1 MDPRRQEDLNLGPD
15 HADAFIAGSERD
27 PPHTNTMTE
36 SAIVTYTESP
46 LTTLRKRDLEYR
58 RLHHANSPEQ
68 RDPEKRSRQLP
79 AEYSDEDMGSDT
91 KSDLAPSPALDA
103 SEAGPS
109 DHSSSELSFEPRSS
123 LEELPSWESYD
134 DSSFPAQDLIH
145 YDGDPVSTIN
155 VPFDDAFTPED
166 GRIVP
171 FSHSAATLTPTS
183 SAITRTVTTVVSRTI
198 SETTNA
204 RTMPQLLQL
213 PEHDELGLVVTGH
226 GNHANHHSTQRPAL
240 TLDTSPTSL
249 RAHQSQLQIESL
261 EVPALEYALADG
273 PSSCEDYQLTPRGDL
288 FGTHDHP
295 QVVHRD
301 PRLLGPSDPSNV
313 ISAVPDRMVTT
324 SEHIESRLELT
335 DVPHVDPSAT
345 DMEISEIDH
354 GLALLPT
361 VSDLSQRVLDLQD
374 SVRYTETSVSLQL
387 NQMLVDQHGVNSA
400 LGSLTSAVE
409 VASNRTQL
417 LEVDLSSL
425 EQGVSSTRQD
435 LLNRVQQLTDQV
447 HQVGLTVETTR
458 SVTDSQI
465 SYIQKS
471 LTETVPRETH
481 ETAIQTLTETIL
493 ELRQSLQDQ
502 ASVCQ
507 QLRSGLLCNEDRFQT
522 ELHQL
527 QQEVQSLRLL
537 QSDFQTRVPAEFSET
552 RHLVEEL
559 DKSNKH
565 LSACVSDLTRENSQ
579 LTKQVLFLKEQLNRH
594 QQELQELRTQTPE
607 TQQATEPTSVPTS
620 SDSNEVP
627 ALVRD
632 LNERIASLAAGLT
645 SNMNDL
651 KESIIVMDQDKK
663 LGQATKFTIVPSSDH
678 QDDCAFFIRQL
689 LETADRCQLS
699 DNDRRSLLG
708 LKLCS
713 DKTPPSLRKWWISF
727 AKTKQG
733 ETWSDVLAEFQDQF
747 CLRTSRQKVTDLL
760 NDSVRYEDET
770 VRSYAT
776 RLQSI
781 IDEVGFPADQGVNLF
796 KLGVRH
802 LKTESCLENTDRELK
817 TIADCVK
824 LLRAREVP
832 LDDAPMPAS
841 RPKSRA
847 GSASDTAST
856 YTSQSEASSDRTPP
870 RSPRHNRRGSRVSFD
885 EPSTVERLLATLLD
899 QQKEFVAHIERSDR
913 HHQSLMDAL
922 MRPMGPHFVA
932 PIRPSTAPQYG
943 QSYGYPYTPFAPQS
957 AVPPAPLM

>member
-15 HADAFIAGSERD
+15 HADVFIAGSDRD
-27 PPHTNTMTE
+27 PPRTNTVTE

-46 LTTLRKRDLEYR
+46 LATLRKRDLEYR

-79 AEYSDEDMGSDT
+79 AEYSDEDMESNN
-91 KSDLAPSPALDA
+91 KSDLVSSPALDA

-109 DHSSSELSFEPRSS
+109 DHSGSELSLEPRSS
-123 LEELPSWESYD
+123 LEELPFWESYD
-134 DSSFPAQDLIH
+134 DSTFPTQDLVR
-145 YDGDPVSTIN
+145 YDGDPVSTTN
-155 VPFDDAFTPED
+155 VHFDDAFTPED
-166 GRIVP
+166 GSIVP
-171 FSHSAATLTPTS
+171 FSHSTDTLSTTS
-183 SAITRTVTTVVSRTI
+183 SAITRTVITVVSRRVT
-198 SETTNA
+198 ETTSA
-204 RTMPQLLQL
+204 RTIPQLLPL
-213 PEHDELGLVVTGH
+213 PEHDELGLIAAGP
-226 GNHANHHSTQRPAL
+226 GSHANRQSPELPAMTHQ
-240 TLDTSPTSL
+240 TLSSTSPGV
-249 RAHQSQLQIESL
+249 HQYQSQPQIASS
-261 EVPALEYALADG
+261 EVPALEYALPYG
-273 PSSCEDYQLTPRGDL
+273 PPSSEDYQLTRRGD
-288 FGTHDHP
+288 
-295 QVVHRD
+295 R
-301 PRLLGPSDPSNV
+301 
-313 ISAVPDRMVTT
+313 IY
-324 SEHIESRLELT
+324 
-335 DVPHVDPSAT
+335 
-345 DMEISEIDH
+345 ISEIDH

-374 SVRYTETSVSLQL
+374 SVRYAETSVSLQL
-387 NQMLVDQHGVNSA
+387 NQMLVDQRGANSA
-400 LGSLTSAVE
+400 LV
-409 VASNRTQL
+409 
-417 LEVDLSSL
+417 
-425 EQGVSSTRQD
+425 
-435 LLNRVQQLTDQV
+435 TDQV
-447 HQVGLTVETTR
+447 HQVGLTVETTP
-458 SVTDSQI
+458 SDTDSQI
-465 SYIQKS
+465 SHIQKS
-471 LTETVPRETH
+471 LAETVPRETH
-481 ETAIQTLTETIL
+481 ETAIQRLSETIL
-493 ELRQSLQDQ
+493 DLRQSLQDQ

-552 RHLVEEL
+552 RRLLEEL

-579 LTKQVLFLKEQLNRH
+579 LTKQVLSLKEQLNRH

-607 TQQATEPTSVPTS
+607 TQQVTEPTSVPTS

-651 KESIIVMDQDKK
+651 KESINAMDQDKK

-699 DNDRRSLLG
+699 DNDRRPLLG

-733 ETWSDVLAEFQDQF
+733 ATWSDVLAEFQDPF

-781 IDEVGFPADQGVNLF
+781 I
-796 KLGVRH
+796 
-802 LKTESCLENTDRELK
+802 
-817 TIADCVK
+817 
-824 LLRAREVP
+824 
-832 LDDAPMPAS
+832 
-841 RPKSRA
+841 
-847 GSASDTAST
+847 
-856 YTSQSEASSDRTPP
+856 
-870 RSPRHNRRGSRVSFD
+870 
-885 EPSTVERLLATLLD
+885 
-899 QQKEFVAHIERSDR
+899 ERSAFPR
-913 HHQSLMDAL
+913 TK
-922 MRPMGPHFVA
+922 V
-932 PIRPSTAPQYG
+932 
-943 QSYGYPYTPFAPQS
+943 
-957 AVPPAPLM
+957 

>member
-1 MDPRRQEDLNLGPD
+1 MDPRSQEDLNIGPD
-15 HADAFIAGSERD
+15 HADAFISGSKRD
-27 PPHTNTMTE
+27 PPPTNSMTE

-68 RDPEKRSRQLP
+68 RDPEKSSRQLP
-79 AEYSDEDMGSDT
+79 AEYSDEDMGSDA

-109 DHSSSELSFEPRSS
+109 DHSGSELSLEPRSS
-123 LEELPSWESYD
+123 LEELPFWESYD
-134 DSSFPAQDLIH
+134 DSSFPAHDLIH
-145 YDGDPVSTIN
+145 YDGHPVSTIN
-155 VPFDDAFTPED
+155 VHFDDAFTPED
-166 GRIVP
+166 GSIIS

-183 SAITRTVTTVVSRTI
+183 SAITRTVTTVVSRTV
-198 SETTNA
+198 SETRNA
-204 RTMPQLLQL
+204 RTIPQLLQL
-213 PEHDELGLVVTGH
+213 PEHDELSLAAVGP
-226 GNHANHHSTQRPAL
+226 GNYANHIGPELLVLTHDSSSRSPGGHHSP
-240 TLDTSPTSL
+240 
-249 RAHQSQLQIESL
+249 LQIASS
-261 EVPALEYALADG
+261 EVPALEYALPHG
-273 PSSCEDYQLTPRGDL
+273 PSSGEDYQLTRRGDR
-288 FGTHDHP
+288 FGTHDEP
-295 QVVHRD
+295 QAVHRD
-301 PRLLGPSDPSNV
+301 PPALGPSDQSNV
-313 ISAVPDRMVTT
+313 LAAVPGRTIPT
-324 SEHIESRLELT
+324 SKQIQSRLELT

-374 SVRYTETSVSLQL
+374 SVRYTETSVSLEL

-400 LGSLTSAVE
+400 LGSLTSAIE

-417 LEVDLSSL
+417 IEVDLSSL
-425 EQGVSSTRQD
+425 EHGVSSTRQD

-458 SVTDSQI
+458 CVTDSQI
-465 SYIQKS
+465 SHIQKS

-493 ELRQSLQDQ
+493 ELCQSLQDQ
-502 ASVCQ
+502 ASVSQ

-522 ELHQL
+522 ELYQL
-527 QQEVQSLRLL
+527 QQE
-537 QSDFQTRVPAEFSET
+537 TRVPTDFSET
-552 RHLVEEL
+552 RHLLEEL

-579 LTKQVLFLKEQLNRH
+579 LTKQVPSLKEQLHRQ
-594 QQELQELRTQTPE
+594 QQELQEHRTQTPE

-645 SNMNDL
+645 SNIYDL
-651 KESIIVMDQDKK
+651 KESINVMDQDKK

-689 LETADRCQLS
+689 LEPPTD
-699 DNDRRSLLG
+699 
-708 LKLCS
+708 LCS

-770 VRSYAT
+770 VRSFAT

-781 IDEVGFPADQGVNLF
+781 IDEVGFPSDQGVNLF

-841 RPKSRA
+841 QPKSRV
-847 GSASDTAST
+847 GSVSDTAST

-870 RSPRHNRRGSRVSFD
+870 RSPRRNRRGSRVSFD

-899 QQKEFVAHIERSDR
+899 QQKEFVAHIERFDR

-922 MRPMGPHFVA
+922 MRPTGPHFVA
-932 PIRPSTAPQYG
+932 PIQPS
-943 QSYGYPYTPFAPQS
+943 
-957 AVPPAPLM
+957 PAP

>member
-15 HADAFIAGSERD
+15 HPDAFIAGSERD
-27 PPHTNTMTE
+27 PSQTNPMTE
-36 SAIVTYTESP
+36 SAIVTNTESP

-79 AEYSDEDMGSDT
+79 AEYSDEDMGPDT

-109 DHSSSELSFEPRSS
+109 DHSGSELSFEPRSS

-213 PEHDELGLVVTGH
+213 PEHDELGLG
-226 GNHANHHSTQRPAL
+226 
-240 TLDTSPTSL
+240 TSVPIPD
-249 RAHQSQLQIESL
+249 RSL

-273 PSSCEDYQLTPRGDL
+273 SSSCEDYQLTPRGDL

-301 PRLLGPSDPSNV
+301 PRLLGPSDLSNV
-313 ISAVPDRMVTT
+313 ISAVPDHMVTT
-324 SEHIESRLELT
+324 SEHIESRFELT

-354 GLALLPT
+354 GIALLPT

-435 LLNRVQQLTDQV
+435 LLNRVQHLTDQV
-447 HQVGLTVETTR
+447 HQVRLTVETTG

-552 RHLVEEL
+552 RHLVEVL

-651 KESIIVMDQDKK
+651 KESINVMDQDKK

-699 DNDRRSLLG
+699 DNDRRSVLG

-747 CLRTSRQKVTDLL
+747 CLRTSRQTVTDLL

-856 YTSQSEASSDRTPP
+856 YTSQSEASS
-870 RSPRHNRRGSRVSFD
+870 
-885 EPSTVERLLATLLD
+885 
-899 QQKEFVAHIERSDR
+899 
-913 HHQSLMDAL
+913 
-922 MRPMGPHFVA
+922 
-932 PIRPSTAPQYG
+932 
-943 QSYGYPYTPFAPQS
+943 
-957 AVPPAPLM
+957 

>member
-1 MDPRRQEDLNLGPD
+1 MKYKKEVLTSLHEEFSADFHREFQAIDDYGRYNADETEAGLSPLDPENVQAWILEDKKTGPD

-27 PPHTNTMTE
+27 PPHTNTTSE

-103 SEAGPS
+103 SEAKPS
-109 DHSSSELSFEPRSS
+109 DHSGSELSLKPRSS
-123 LEELPSWESYD
+123 LEELPCWESCD
-134 DSSFPAQDLIH
+134 EASFPTQDLVH

-155 VPFDDAFTPED
+155 VHFDDTFTPGD
-166 GRIVP
+166 GSIVP

-204 RTMPQLLQL
+204 RTIPHLLQL
-213 PEHDELGLVVTGH
+213 PEHDELSLAAVGP
-226 GNHANHHSTQRPAL
+226 GNYANPLGPELPAL
-240 TLDTSPTSL
+240 THDSLSRSPGGHNSP
-249 RAHQSQLQIESL
+249 LQIASS
-261 EVPALEYALADG
+261 EVPALEYALPDG
-273 PSSCEDYQLTPRGDL
+273 PSSGEDYQLARRGDR
-288 FGTHDHP
+288 FGTHDEP
-295 QVVHRD
+295 QTVHRD
-301 PRLLGPSDPSNV
+301 PPPLGSSDRSNV
-313 ISAVPDRMVTT
+313 LAAVRGRTIPT
-324 SEHIESRLELT
+324 SEQIQSRLELS
-335 DVPHVDPSAT
+335 DVPHVDSTAT

-387 NQMLVDQHGVNSA
+387 NQMLVDQHGVNSG
-400 LGSLTSAVE
+400 LGSLTSAVK

-417 LEVDLSSL
+417 LEVDLSTL
-425 EQGVSSTRQD
+425 EQGVASTRQD

-447 HQVGLTVETTR
+447 HQVRLTVETTR
-458 SVTDSQI
+458 TVTDSQI
-465 SYIQKS
+465 SHIQKS
-471 LTETVPRETH
+471 LTETAPRETH
-481 ETAIQTLTETIL
+481 ETAIQTLTEIIL

-527 QQEVQSLRLL
+527 QQGVQSLRLL
-537 QSDFQTRVPAEFSET
+537 QSDFQRRVPADFSET
-552 RHLVEEL
+552 RHLLEEI

-579 LTKQVLFLKEQLNRH
+579 LTKQVLSLKEQLNRH

-651 KESIIVMDQDKK
+651 KESINVMDQDKK

-678 QDDCAFFIRQL
+678 QDDCEFFIRQL

-770 VRSYAT
+770 VRFYAT

-802 LKTESCLENTDRELK
+802 LKTESCLENTDSELK

-847 GSASDTAST
+847 RSVSDTA
-856 YTSQSEASSDRTPP
+856 
-870 RSPRHNRRGSRVSFD
+870 
-885 EPSTVERLLATLLD
+885 
-899 QQKEFVAHIERSDR
+899 
-913 HHQSLMDAL
+913 
-922 MRPMGPHFVA
+922 
-932 PIRPSTAPQYG
+932 
-943 QSYGYPYTPFAPQS
+943 
-957 AVPPAPLM
+957 

>member
-1 MDPRRQEDLNLGPD
+1 
-15 HADAFIAGSERD
+15 
-27 PPHTNTMTE
+27 
-36 SAIVTYTESP
+36 
-46 LTTLRKRDLEYR
+46 
-58 RLHHANSPEQ
+58 
-68 RDPEKRSRQLP
+68 
-79 AEYSDEDMGSDT
+79 
-91 KSDLAPSPALDA
+91 
-103 SEAGPS
+103 
-109 DHSSSELSFEPRSS
+109 
-123 LEELPSWESYD
+123 
-134 DSSFPAQDLIH
+134 
-145 YDGDPVSTIN
+145 
-155 VPFDDAFTPED
+155 
-166 GRIVP
+166 
-171 FSHSAATLTPTS
+171 
-183 SAITRTVTTVVSRTI
+183 
-198 SETTNA
+198 
-204 RTMPQLLQL
+204 
-213 PEHDELGLVVTGH
+213 
-226 GNHANHHSTQRPAL
+226 
-240 TLDTSPTSL
+240 
-249 RAHQSQLQIESL
+249 
-261 EVPALEYALADG
+261 
-273 PSSCEDYQLTPRGDL
+273 
-288 FGTHDHP
+288 
-295 QVVHRD
+295 
-301 PRLLGPSDPSNV
+301 
-313 ISAVPDRMVTT
+313 
-324 SEHIESRLELT
+324 
-335 DVPHVDPSAT
+335 
-345 DMEISEIDH
+345 MEISEIDH

-387 NQMLVDQHGVNSA
+387 NEMLVDQHGVNSA

-435 LLNRVQQLTDQV
+435 LLNRVQHLTDQV

-481 ETAIQTLTETIL
+481 KAAIQTLTETIL

-502 ASVCQ
+502 ASVSQ
-507 QLRSGLLCNEDRFQT
+507 QLRFGLLCNEDRFQT

-527 QQEVQSLRLL
+527 QQDVQSLRLL

-579 LTKQVLFLKEQLNRH
+579 LTKQVLSLKEQLHRQ

-607 TQQATEPTSVPTS
+607 TQQATEPTSVPAS

-651 KESIIVMDQDKK
+651 KESINVMDQDKK

-747 CLRTSRQKVTDLL
+747 CLRTSRQKVTDRL

-770 VRSYAT
+770 VRSFAT

-841 RPKSRA
+841 RPKSRV
-847 GSASDTAST
+847 GSVSDTAST

-885 EPSTVERLLATLLD
+885 EPSTVERLLSTLLD

-922 MRPMGPHFVA
+922 LRDLTLSLRFSPLLHHNMVNLMGIH
-932 PIRPSTAPQYG
+932 IRLLLLSPQ
-943 QSYGYPYTPFAPQS
+943 FH
-957 AVPPAPLM
+957 LLH

>member
-1 MDPRRQEDLNLGPD
+1 
-15 HADAFIAGSERD
+15 
-27 PPHTNTMTE
+27 
-36 SAIVTYTESP
+36 
-46 LTTLRKRDLEYR
+46 
-58 RLHHANSPEQ
+58 
-68 RDPEKRSRQLP
+68 
-79 AEYSDEDMGSDT
+79 
-91 KSDLAPSPALDA
+91 
-103 SEAGPS
+103 
-109 DHSSSELSFEPRSS
+109 
-123 LEELPSWESYD
+123 
-134 DSSFPAQDLIH
+134 
-145 YDGDPVSTIN
+145 
-155 VPFDDAFTPED
+155 
-166 GRIVP
+166 
-171 FSHSAATLTPTS
+171 
-183 SAITRTVTTVVSRTI
+183 
-198 SETTNA
+198 
-204 RTMPQLLQL
+204 
-213 PEHDELGLVVTGH
+213 
-226 GNHANHHSTQRPAL
+226 
-240 TLDTSPTSL
+240 
-249 RAHQSQLQIESL
+249 
-261 EVPALEYALADG
+261 
-273 PSSCEDYQLTPRGDL
+273 
-288 FGTHDHP
+288 
-295 QVVHRD
+295 
-301 PRLLGPSDPSNV
+301 
-313 ISAVPDRMVTT
+313 
-324 SEHIESRLELT
+324 
-335 DVPHVDPSAT
+335 
-345 DMEISEIDH
+345 
-354 GLALLPT
+354 
-361 VSDLSQRVLDLQD
+361 
-374 SVRYTETSVSLQL
+374 
-387 NQMLVDQHGVNSA
+387 
-400 LGSLTSAVE
+400 
-409 VASNRTQL
+409 
-417 LEVDLSSL
+417 
-425 EQGVSSTRQD
+425 
-435 LLNRVQQLTDQV
+435 

-481 ETAIQTLTETIL
+481 KTAIQTLTETIL

-502 ASVCQ
+502 ASVSQ

-537 QSDFQTRVPAEFSET
+537 QSDFQTQAPADFSET
-552 RHLVEEL
+552 RHLLEEL

-579 LTKQVLFLKEQLNRH
+579 LTKQVLSLKEQLNRH

-651 KESIIVMDQDKK
+651 KESINVMDQDKK
-663 LGQATKFTIVPSSDH
+663 LGQATKFTIGSLPKPAQMILFWKASIVPSSDH

-689 LETADRCQLS
+689 LETTDRCQLS

-713 DKTPPSLRKWWISF
+713 DKTSLRKWLISF

-770 VRSYAT
+770 VKSFAT

-922 MRPMGPHFVA
+922 MRPTGPHFVA
-932 PIRPSTAPQYG
+932 PIQPSTAPQYG

-957 AVPPAPLM
+957 AVPPAPLPLMVPQPSGSSDPPQITPNASQNAGLPQTGRITPVIISDKPDMETTTGIKVCGRCKQAGHGRDSCYRKNLRCSVCREVGHYAGEHARTCNICKKVGHVSSRCPEKTAQ

>member
-1 MDPRRQEDLNLGPD
+1 
-15 HADAFIAGSERD
+15 
-27 PPHTNTMTE
+27 
-36 SAIVTYTESP
+36 
-46 LTTLRKRDLEYR
+46 
-58 RLHHANSPEQ
+58 
-68 RDPEKRSRQLP
+68 
-79 AEYSDEDMGSDT
+79 
-91 KSDLAPSPALDA
+91 
-103 SEAGPS
+103 
-109 DHSSSELSFEPRSS
+109 
-123 LEELPSWESYD
+123 
-134 DSSFPAQDLIH
+134 
-145 YDGDPVSTIN
+145 
-155 VPFDDAFTPED
+155 
-166 GRIVP
+166 
-171 FSHSAATLTPTS
+171 
-183 SAITRTVTTVVSRTI
+183 
-198 SETTNA
+198 
-204 RTMPQLLQL
+204 
-213 PEHDELGLVVTGH
+213 
-226 GNHANHHSTQRPAL
+226 
-240 TLDTSPTSL
+240 
-249 RAHQSQLQIESL
+249 
-261 EVPALEYALADG
+261 
-273 PSSCEDYQLTPRGDL
+273 
-288 FGTHDHP
+288 
-295 QVVHRD
+295 
-301 PRLLGPSDPSNV
+301 
-313 ISAVPDRMVTT
+313 MVTT

-335 DVPHVDPSAT
+335 DVPLVDPSAT

-387 NQMLVDQHGVNSA
+387 NEMLVDQHGVNSA

-425 EQGVSSTRQD
+425 EKGVSSTRQD
-435 LLNRVQQLTDQV
+435 LLNRVQHLTDQV

-465 SYIQKS
+465 SYNQKS

-481 ETAIQTLTETIL
+481 KAAIQTLTETIL

-502 ASVCQ
+502 ASVSQ
-507 QLRSGLLCNEDRFQT
+507 QLRFGLLCNEDRFQT

-527 QQEVQSLRLL
+527 QQDVQSLRLL

-579 LTKQVLFLKEQLNRH
+579 LTKQVLSLKEQLHRQ

-607 TQQATEPTSVPTS
+607 TQQATEPTSVPAS

-651 KESIIVMDQDKK
+651 KESINVMDQDKK

-747 CLRTSRQKVTDLL
+747 CLRTSRQKVTDRL

-770 VRSYAT
+770 VRSFAT

-841 RPKSRA
+841 RPKSRV
-847 GSASDTAST
+847 GSVSDTAST

-885 EPSTVERLLATLLD
+885 EPSTVERLLSTLLD

-922 MRPMGPHFVA
+922 LRDLTLSLRFSPLLHHNMVNLMGIH
-932 PIRPSTAPQYG
+932 IRLLLLSPQ
-943 QSYGYPYTPFAPQS
+943 FH
-957 AVPPAPLM
+957 LLH

>member
-15 HADAFIAGSERD
+15 HPDAFIAGSERA
-27 PPHTNTMTE
+27 PSQTNTMTE

-58 RLHHANSPEQ
+58 LLHHANSPEQ

-103 SEAGPS
+103 SKAGPS
-109 DHSSSELSFEPRSS
+109 DHSGSELSFEPRSS
-123 LEELPSWESYD
+123 LRELPSWESYD

-240 TLDTSPTSL
+240 TLDTSPTNL
-249 RAHQSQLQIESL
+249 RAHQSQFQIESL
-261 EVPALEYALADG
+261 EVHALEYALADG
-273 PSSCEDYQLTPRGDL
+273 FSSCEDYQLPPRGDL

-301 PRLLGPSDPSNV
+301 PRLLGPSDLSNV
-313 ISAVPDRMVTT
+313 ISAVPDHMVTT
-324 SEHIESRLELT
+324 SEHIESRFELT

-345 DMEISEIDH
+345 DMEVSEIDH

-374 SVRYTETSVSLQL
+374 SVRYTETSVSLLL

-435 LLNRVQQLTDQV
+435 LLNTVQHLTDQV

-481 ETAIQTLTETIL
+481 ETDIETLTETIL

-502 ASVCQ
+502 AS
-507 QLRSGLLCNEDRFQT
+507 T

-632 LNERIASLAAGLT
+632 LNERIASLATGLT

-713 DKTPPSLRKWWISF
+713 DKTPSSLRKWWISF

-760 NDSVRYEDET
+760 NDSYEDET

-796 KLGVRH
+796 KHGVRH

-856 YTSQSEASSDRTPP
+856 YTSQSEASS
-870 RSPRHNRRGSRVSFD
+870 
-885 EPSTVERLLATLLD
+885 
-899 QQKEFVAHIERSDR
+899 
-913 HHQSLMDAL
+913 
-922 MRPMGPHFVA
+922 
-932 PIRPSTAPQYG
+932 
-943 QSYGYPYTPFAPQS
+943 
-957 AVPPAPLM
+957 